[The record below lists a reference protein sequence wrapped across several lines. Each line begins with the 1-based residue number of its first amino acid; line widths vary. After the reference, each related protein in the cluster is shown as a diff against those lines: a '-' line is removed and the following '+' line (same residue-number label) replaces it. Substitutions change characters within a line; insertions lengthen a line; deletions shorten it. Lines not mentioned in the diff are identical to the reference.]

1 MEEQTTKTIT
11 AFDSLFTTNRI
22 QLLKI
27 LLPRLAPR
35 QQSCFA
41 VYIKLLELQYTLS
54 FLRSHPGMR
63 LMGDGR
69 QLSADFSR
77 ATMRKPWTCWTRC
90 SLSAA
95 RKSDPKSRT
104 SGT

>member
-41 VYIKLLELQYTLS
+41 V
-54 FLRSHPGMR
+54 
-63 LMGDGR
+63 
-69 QLSADFSR
+69 
-77 ATMRKPWTCWTRC
+77 
-90 SLSAA
+90 
-95 RKSDPKSRT
+95 
-104 SGT
+104 